1 MYFEALAIAAELK
14 DYPGGPEILAK
25 SIMPTIEAM
34 RIIRW
39 PADRLDT
46 LGGYLAYHNITLFNY
61 FLALFAALQGARLIR
76 RLEESGDIEFYLAAK
91 TTRTKLL
98 VVRSCAYFSSQ
109 LVISFGLGVATAFA

>member
-1 MYFEALAIAAELK
+1 MYFEALAIAAELR
-14 DYPGGPEILAK
+14 DFPGGPEVLAK

-61 FLALFAALQGARLIR
+61 FLALYAALQGARLIR
-76 RLEESGDIEFYLAAK
+76 RLEETGAVSYTHLTLP
-91 TTRTKLL
+91 TTSR
-98 VVRSCAYFSSQ
+98 V
-109 LVISFGLGVATAFA
+109 